1 MNDQVNASH
10 LQQARAAVQGAA
22 LRLELERHEKD
33 RLKLVGAAQAKL
45 EDKAWYPAGKG
56 DPPQEPSLFSG
67 MPPSKT
73 LRFNPPKPK
82 PGKVIS
88 RVPPHGIP
96 AYGPYGLAPPPA
108 PKRKAQQ
115 RSTTPSRTPST
126 ASSIR
131 KAETPA
137 TAPPIYNEQIYEERK
152 RFNREKRWEA
162 ICRLTGVLGER
173 EYPYSEREYLWRK
186 IGSGPQTTT
195 HQYTSLYSY
204 RSSHTCV
211 LILLCTTHTEHSRD
225 YARTRPKSAPRLRG
239 PILGETAAEPMT
251 DGEVEVLYSFV
262 VSRLGGRGP
271 IPAQVH

>member
-1 MNDQVNASH
+1 M
-10 LQQARAAVQGAA
+10 QQARAAVQEAA
-22 LRLELERHEKD
+22 LRIELERHEKD

-45 EDKAWYPAGKG
+45 EEKAWYPAGKG

-96 AYGPYGLAPPPA
+96 AYGPYGLAPTPQ
-108 PKRKAQQ
+108 RKAQQ
-115 RSTTPSRTPST
+115 KRSTTPSRTPSRTPST

-131 KAETPA
+131 QAETPA
-137 TAPPIYNEQIYEERK
+137 TAPPIYNEQIYEERE

-186 IGSGPQTTT
+186 IGSGPQIYDAPYTT
-195 HQYTSLYSY
+195 LYSY
-204 RSSHTCV
+204 
-211 LILLCTTHTEHSRD
+211 
-225 YARTRPKSAPRLRG
+225 
-239 PILGETAAEPMT
+239 
-251 DGEVEVLYSFV
+251 
-262 VSRLGGRGP
+262 
-271 IPAQVH
+271 IP